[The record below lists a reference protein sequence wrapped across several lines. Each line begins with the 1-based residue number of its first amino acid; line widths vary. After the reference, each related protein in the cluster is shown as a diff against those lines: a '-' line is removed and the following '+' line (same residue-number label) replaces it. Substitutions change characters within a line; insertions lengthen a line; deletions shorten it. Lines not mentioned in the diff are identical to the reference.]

1 MKMYLQYF
9 AEPQNN
15 PTAGNEPN
23 GDKIFTQEDVN
34 RIVSKRLAE
43 EKSKSEA
50 ALLKREEELAKKE
63 LDFKARMLLKD
74 KNLPDKLLDVLAY
87 SDEESLI
94 NNIKIVEEL
103 YSSVETKMNIGTGF
117 TPSQDYGRNS
127 NIDIRE
133 AMKLPR

>member
-1 MKMYLQYF
+1 MKMNLQYF

-15 PTAGNEPN
+15 PTVGTEPN

-63 LDFKARMLLKD
+63 LDFKARTLLKD

-94 NNIKIVEEL
+94 NNIKIIEQL
-103 YSSVETKMNIGTGF
+103 YSPVETKMNIGTGF